1 MSKVLRSI
9 SITTSLSAEDAV
21 GVLLELEQGQ
31 TPSSYADAVARLSTV
46 SVYGEIETRD
56 VAGIKRRLREGLQAL
71 AADGIDIGP
80 GRIQVKKV
88 LARDWSESWKRH
100 FKPLDLGPRLLV
112 KPTWSRRNPRKGQ
125 ALVILD
131 PGLSFGTGQHATTR
145 FCLEQLVAL
154 RDPENASQSMLD
166 VGTGSGILAI
176 AAVKLGY
183 QPVAAFDFDPD
194 CVRVSNENAGLN
206 GVAKVLTVTQD
217 DITRVPRK
225 SRQRYSVVC
234 ANLIC
239 DLLIAER
246 DRLMA
251 RVAPGGSLVL
261 AGILETQFG
270 LVRNAVETAGW
281 KLVAATTDQEWRSG
295 TFVERASAHQGTK
308 KGR

>member
-1 MSKVLRSI
+1 MSKLLRSI

-31 TPSSYADAVARLSTV
+31 TPSSYADALTRLSTV

-56 VAGIKRRLREGLQAL
+56 VAGIKRRLREGLQVL
-71 AADGIDIGP
+71 AADGIDVAP
-80 GRIQVKKV
+80 ARIQVKKV
-88 LARDWSESWKRH
+88 PARDWSESWKRH

-112 KPTWSRRNPRKGQ
+112 KPTWSRRVPKKNQ
-125 ALVILD
+125 ALVVLD

-154 RDPENASQSMLD
+154 RDPQSVQSMLD

-183 QPVAAFDFDPD
+183 QPVNAFDFDAD
-194 CVRVSNENAGLN
+194 CVRVANENTELN
-206 GVAKVLTVTQD
+206 EVAAVLSVTHD
-217 DITRVPRK
+217 DITQVPK
-225 SRQRYSVVC
+225 KPKQRYSVVC
-234 ANLIC
+234 ANLIY

-246 DRLMA
+246 DRLLA
-251 RVAPGGSLVL
+251 RVTPGGSLVL

-270 LVRNAVETAGW
+270 MVRKAFEAAGW
-281 KLVAATTDQEWRSG
+281 KLVAATTDKEWRSG
-295 TFVERASAHQGTK
+295 TFMEVSTIQKAR
-308 KGR
+308 

>member
-1 MSKVLRSI
+1 MSKLLRSI

-31 TPSSYADAVARLSTV
+31 TPSSYADALTRLSTV
-46 SVYGEIETRD
+46 SVYGEIETQD

-71 AADGIDIGP
+71 AANGIDVGP
-80 GRIQVKKV
+80 AQIQVKKV
-88 LARDWSESWKRH
+88 PARDWSESWKRH

-112 KPTWSRRNPRKGQ
+112 KPTWSRRVPKKSQ
-125 ALVILD
+125 ALVVLD

-154 RDPENASQSMLD
+154 RDPAASSQSMLD

-183 QPVAAFDFDPD
+183 QPVNAFDFDPD
-194 CVRVSNENAGLN
+194 CVRVANENTELN
-206 GVAKVLTVTQD
+206 GVAEVLSVTHD
-217 DITRVPRK
+217 DITQVPK
-225 SRQRYSVVC
+225 KPKQRYSVVC
-234 ANLIC
+234 ANLIY

-246 DRLMA
+246 DRLLA

-261 AGILETQFG
+261 AGILETQFT
-270 LVRNAVETAGW
+270 LVRKTFEEAGW
-281 KLVAATTDQEWRSG
+281 KLVAATTDKEWRSG
-295 TFVERASAHQGTK
+295 TFMAEGTTRK
-308 KGR
+308 SR

>member
-1 MSKVLRSI
+1 MSKLLRSI

-31 TPSSYADAVARLSTV
+31 TPSSYADALTRLSTV

-56 VAGIKRRLREGLQAL
+56 VPGIKRRLREGLQAL
-71 AADGIDIGP
+71 AADGIEVGP
-80 GRIQVKKV
+80 ARIQVKKV
-88 LARDWSESWKRH
+88 PARDWSESWKRH

-112 KPTWSRRNPRKGQ
+112 KPTWSRRVPKKSQ
-125 ALVILD
+125 ALVVLD

-154 RDPENASQSMLD
+154 RDPAASSQSMLD

-183 QPVAAFDFDPD
+183 QPVNAFDFDPD
-194 CVRVSNENAGLN
+194 CVRVANENTELN
-206 GVAKVLTVTQD
+206 GVAEVLSVTHD
-217 DITRVPRK
+217 DITQVPK
-225 SRQRYSVVC
+225 KPKQRYSVVC
-234 ANLIC
+234 ANLIY

-246 DRLMA
+246 DRLLA

-261 AGILETQFG
+261 AGILETQFT
-270 LVRNAVETAGW
+270 LVRKTFEAAGW
-281 KLVAATTDQEWRSG
+281 KLVAATTDKEWRSG
-295 TFVERASAHQGTK
+295 TFMAEGTARK
-308 KGR
+308 SR

>member
-1 MSKVLRSI
+1 MSKLLRSI

-31 TPSSYADAVARLSTV
+31 TPSSYADALTRLSTV

-71 AADGIDIGP
+71 AADGIDIAP
-80 GRIQVKKV
+80 ARIQVKKV
-88 LARDWSESWKRH
+88 PARDWSESWKRH

-112 KPTWSRRNPRKGQ
+112 KPTWSRRVPKKTQ
-125 ALVILD
+125 ALMVLD

-154 RDPENASQSMLD
+154 RDPQSVQSMLD

-183 QPVAAFDFDPD
+183 QPVNAFDFDAD
-194 CVRVSNENAGLN
+194 CVRVANENTELN
-206 GVAKVLTVTQD
+206 GVAAVLIVTHD
-217 DITRVPRK
+217 DITQVPK
-225 SRQRYSVVC
+225 KPKQRYSVVC
-234 ANLIC
+234 ANLIY

-246 DRLMA
+246 DRLLA
-251 RVAPGGSLVL
+251 RVTPGGSLVL

-270 LVRNAVETAGW
+270 MVRKAFEEAGW
-281 KLVAATTDQEWRSG
+281 KLVAATTDKEWRSG
-295 TFVERASAHQGTK
+295 TFMEVSTIQKAR
-308 KGR
+308 

>member
-1 MSKVLRSI
+1 MSKLLRSI

-31 TPSSYADAVARLSTV
+31 TPSSYADALTRLSTV

-56 VAGIKRRLREGLQAL
+56 VPGIKRRLREGLQAL
-71 AADGIDIGP
+71 AADGIEVGP
-80 GRIQVKKV
+80 ARIQVKKV
-88 LARDWSESWKRH
+88 PARDWSESWKRH

-112 KPTWSRRNPRKGQ
+112 KPTWSRRVPKKSQ
-125 ALVILD
+125 ALVVLD

-154 RDPENASQSMLD
+154 RDPAASSQSMLD

-183 QPVAAFDFDPD
+183 QPVNAFDFDPD
-194 CVRVSNENAGLN
+194 CVRVANENTELN
-206 GVAKVLTVTQD
+206 GVAEVLSVTHD
-217 DITRVPRK
+217 DITQVPK
-225 SRQRYSVVC
+225 KPKQRYSVVC
-234 ANLIC
+234 ANLIY

-246 DRLMA
+246 DRLLA

-261 AGILETQFG
+261 AGILETQFT
-270 LVRNAVETAGW
+270 LVRKTFEAAGW
-281 KLVAATTDQEWRSG
+281 KLVAATTDKEWRSG
-295 TFVERASAHQGTK
+295 TFMEEGTARK
-308 KGR
+308 SR

>member
-1 MSKVLRSI
+1 MSKLLRSI

-31 TPSSYADAVARLSTV
+31 TPSSYADALTRLSTV

-71 AADGIDIGP
+71 AADGIDVAP
-80 GRIQVKKV
+80 ARIQVKKV
-88 LARDWSESWKRH
+88 PARDWSESWKRH

-112 KPTWSRRNPRKGQ
+112 KPTWSRRVPKKTQ
-125 ALVILD
+125 ALVVLD

-154 RDPENASQSMLD
+154 RDPQSVQSMLD

-183 QPVAAFDFDPD
+183 QPVNAFDFDAD
-194 CVRVSNENAGLN
+194 CVRVANENTELN
-206 GVAKVLTVTQD
+206 GVAAVLIVTHD
-217 DITRVPRK
+217 DITQVPK
-225 SRQRYSVVC
+225 KPKQRYSVVC
-234 ANLIC
+234 ANLIY

-246 DRLMA
+246 DRLLA
-251 RVAPGGSLVL
+251 RVTPGGSLVL

-270 LVRNAVETAGW
+270 MVRKAFEEAGW
-281 KLVAATTDQEWRSG
+281 KLVAATTDKEWRSG
-295 TFVERASAHQGTK
+295 TFMEVSTIQKAR
-308 KGR
+308 

>member
-1 MSKVLRSI
+1 MSKLLRSI

-21 GVLLELEQGQ
+21 GVLLELERGQ
-31 TPSSYADAVARLSTV
+31 TPSSYTDALTRLSTV
-46 SVYGEIETRD
+46 SVYGEIETQD

-71 AADGIDIGP
+71 AADGIDIAP
-80 GRIQVKKV
+80 ARIHVKKV
-88 LARDWSESWKRH
+88 PARDWSESWKRH

-112 KPTWSRRNPRKGQ
+112 KPTWSRRVPKKTQ
-125 ALVILD
+125 ALVVLD

-154 RDPENASQSMLD
+154 RDPQSAQSMLD

-183 QPVAAFDFDPD
+183 QPVNAFDFDAD
-194 CVRVSNENAGLN
+194 CVRVANENTELN
-206 GVAKVLTVTQD
+206 GVAAVLIVTHD
-217 DITRVPRK
+217 DITQVPK
-225 SRQRYSVVC
+225 KPKQRYSVVC
-234 ANLIC
+234 ANLIY

-246 DRLMA
+246 DRLLA

-270 LVRNAVETAGW
+270 MVRKAFEEAGW
-281 KLVAATTDQEWRSG
+281 KLVAATTDKEWRSG
-295 TFVERASAHQGTK
+295 TFREVAL
-308 KGR
+308 

>member
-1 MSKVLRSI
+1 MSKLLRSI

-31 TPSSYADAVARLSTV
+31 TPSSYADALTRLSTV
-46 SVYGEIETRD
+46 SVYGEIETQD

-71 AADGIDIGP
+71 AANGIDVGP
-80 GRIQVKKV
+80 ARIQVKKV
-88 LARDWSESWKRH
+88 PARDWSESWKRH

-112 KPTWSRRNPRKGQ
+112 KPTWSRRVPKKSQ
-125 ALVILD
+125 ALVVLD

-154 RDPENASQSMLD
+154 REPAASAQSMLD

-183 QPVAAFDFDPD
+183 QPVNAFDFDPD
-194 CVRVSNENAGLN
+194 CVRVANENTELN
-206 GVAKVLTVTQD
+206 EVAAVLIVTHD
-217 DITRVPRK
+217 DITRVPK
-225 SRQRYSVVC
+225 KPKQRYSVVC
-234 ANLIC
+234 ANLIY

-246 DRLMA
+246 DRLLS

-270 LVRNAVETAGW
+270 VVRKAFEAAGW
-281 KLVAATTDQEWRSG
+281 KLVAATTDKEWRSG
-295 TFVERASAHQGTK
+295 TFREGGLAREAH
-308 KGR
+308 

>member
-1 MSKVLRSI
+1 MSKLLRSI

-31 TPSSYADAVARLSTV
+31 TPSSYADALTRLSTV

-56 VAGIKRRLREGLQAL
+56 VAGIKRRLREGLQVL
-71 AADGIDIGP
+71 AADGIDVAP
-80 GRIQVKKV
+80 ARIQVKKV
-88 LARDWSESWKRH
+88 PARDWSESWKRH

-112 KPTWSRRNPRKGQ
+112 KPTWSRRVPKKTQ
-125 ALVILD
+125 ALVVLD

-154 RDPENASQSMLD
+154 RDPQSVQSMLD

-183 QPVAAFDFDPD
+183 QPVNAFDFDAD
-194 CVRVSNENAGLN
+194 CVRVANENTELN
-206 GVAKVLTVTQD
+206 GVAAVLSVTHD
-217 DITRVPRK
+217 DITQVPK
-225 SRQRYSVVC
+225 KPKQRYSVVC
-234 ANLIC
+234 ANLIY

-246 DRLMA
+246 DRLLA
-251 RVAPGGSLVL
+251 RVTPGGSLVL

-270 LVRNAVETAGW
+270 MVRKAFEEAGW
-281 KLVAATTDQEWRSG
+281 KLVAATTDKEWRSG
-295 TFVERASAHQGTK
+295 TFMEVSTIQKAR
-308 KGR
+308 

>member
-1 MSKVLRSI
+1 MSKLLRSI

-31 TPSSYADAVARLSTV
+31 TPSSYADALTRLSTV

-56 VAGIKRRLREGLQAL
+56 VAGIKRRLREGLQVL
-71 AADGIDIGP
+71 AADGIDVAP
-80 GRIQVKKV
+80 ARIQVKKV
-88 LARDWSESWKRH
+88 PARDWSESWKRH

-112 KPTWSRRNPRKGQ
+112 KPTWSRRVPKKTQ
-125 ALVILD
+125 ALVVLD

-154 RDPENASQSMLD
+154 RDPQSVQSMLD

-183 QPVAAFDFDPD
+183 QPVNAFDFDAD
-194 CVRVSNENAGLN
+194 CVRVANENTELN
-206 GVAKVLTVTQD
+206 GVAAVLIVTHD
-217 DITRVPRK
+217 DITQVPK
-225 SRQRYSVVC
+225 KPKQRYSVVC
-234 ANLIC
+234 ANLIY

-246 DRLMA
+246 DRLLA
-251 RVAPGGSLVL
+251 RVTPGGSLVL

-270 LVRNAVETAGW
+270 MVRKAFEEAGW
-281 KLVAATTDQEWRSG
+281 KLVAATTDKEWRSG
-295 TFVERASAHQGTK
+295 TFMEVSTIQKAR
-308 KGR
+308 

>member
-1 MSKVLRSI
+1 MSKLLRSI

-21 GVLLELEQGQ
+21 GVLLELERGQ
-31 TPSSYADAVARLSTV
+31 TPSSYADAVTRLSTV

-71 AADGIDIGP
+71 AADGIEVGP
-80 GRIQVKKV
+80 ARIQVKKV
-88 LARDWSESWKRH
+88 PARDWSESWKRH

-112 KPTWSRRNPRKGQ
+112 KPTWSRRAPKKTQ
-125 ALVILD
+125 ALVVLD

-183 QPVAAFDFDPD
+183 RPVDAFDFDAD
-194 CVRVSNENAGLN
+194 CVRVANENTELN
-206 GVAKVLTVTQD
+206 GVARELTVTHD
-217 DITRVPRK
+217 DITQVPK
-225 SRQRYSVVC
+225 KPKQRYSVVC
-234 ANLIC
+234 ANLIY

-246 DRLMA
+246 DRLLA

-261 AGILETQFG
+261 AGILETQFT
-270 LVRNAVETAGW
+270 LVRKTFEQAGW
-281 KLVAATTDQEWRSG
+281 TLVASTIDKEWRSG
-295 TFVERASAHQGTK
+295 TFREKGTAGK
-308 KGR
+308 SR

>member
-1 MSKVLRSI
+1 MSKLLRSI

-31 TPSSYADAVARLSTV
+31 TPSSYADALTRLSTV

-56 VAGIKRRLREGLQAL
+56 VAGIKRRLREGLQVL
-71 AADGIDIGP
+71 AADGIDVAP
-80 GRIQVKKV
+80 ARIQVKKV
-88 LARDWSESWKRH
+88 PARDWSESWKRH

-112 KPTWSRRNPRKGQ
+112 KPTWSRRVPKKTQ
-125 ALVILD
+125 ALVVLD

-154 RDPENASQSMLD
+154 RDPQSVQSMLD

-183 QPVAAFDFDPD
+183 QPVNAFDFDAD
-194 CVRVSNENAGLN
+194 CVRVANENTELN
-206 GVAKVLTVTQD
+206 EVAAVLSVTHD
-217 DITRVPRK
+217 DITQVPK
-225 SRQRYSVVC
+225 KPKQRYSVVC
-234 ANLIC
+234 ANLIY

-246 DRLMA
+246 DRLLA
-251 RVAPGGSLVL
+251 RVTPGGSLVL

-270 LVRNAVETAGW
+270 MVRKAFEAAGW
-281 KLVAATTDQEWRSG
+281 KLVAATTDKEWRSG
-295 TFVERASAHQGTK
+295 TFMEVSTIQKAR
-308 KGR
+308 

>member
-1 MSKVLRSI
+1 MSKLLRSI

-21 GVLLELEQGQ
+21 GVLLELERGQ
-31 TPSSYADAVARLSTV
+31 TPSSYTDALTRLSTV
-46 SVYGEIETRD
+46 SVYGEIETQD

-71 AADGIDIGP
+71 AADGIDVAP
-80 GRIQVKKV
+80 ARIQVKKV
-88 LARDWSESWKRH
+88 PARDWSESWKRH

-112 KPTWSRRNPRKGQ
+112 KPTWSRRVPRKTQ
-125 ALVILD
+125 ALVVLD

-154 RDPENASQSMLD
+154 RDPQSAQSMLD

-183 QPVAAFDFDPD
+183 QPVNAFDFDAD
-194 CVRVSNENAGLN
+194 CVRVANENTELN
-206 GVAKVLTVTQD
+206 GVAAVLIVTHD
-217 DITRVPRK
+217 DITQVPK
-225 SRQRYSVVC
+225 KPKQRYSVVC

-246 DRLMA
+246 DRLLA

-270 LVRNAVETAGW
+270 VVRNAFEAAGW
-281 KLVAATTDQEWRSG
+281 KLVAATTDKEWRSG
-295 TFVERASAHQGTK
+295 TFMEDGATQKAR
-308 KGR
+308 